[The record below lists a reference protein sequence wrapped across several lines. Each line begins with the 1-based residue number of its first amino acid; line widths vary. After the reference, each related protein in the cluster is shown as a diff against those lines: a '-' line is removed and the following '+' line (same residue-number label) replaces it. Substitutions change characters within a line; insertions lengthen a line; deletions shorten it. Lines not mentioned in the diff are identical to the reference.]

1 MFTPKIPPPDT
12 APTPG
17 TSLVQPLTGITHA
30 PACTCHHSPSVAPT
44 PAPAPAAPVSRPAAP
59 VSRPAVQLTP
69 GSLLVA
75 AAGGTAMV
83 LIIGTVLVSMLLATA
98 ITAASVAICAV
109 VLRSLLNNQKGN

>member
-12 APTPG
+12 APAPG
-17 TSLVQPLTGITHA
+17 TSLVPPLTGLVHP
-30 PACTCHHSPSVAPT
+30 PACTCHYTPNAP
-44 PAPAPAAPVSRPAAP
+44 PAPVPAAPPA
-59 VSRPAVQLTP
+59 RPAVQFTP
-69 GSLLVA
+69 GSLIVA

-109 VLRSLLNNQKGN
+109 VLRSLLNRPNNR

>member
-12 APTPG
+12 APTSA
-17 TSLVQPLTGITHA
+17 TSLVQPLTGITHT
-30 PACTCHHSPSVAPT
+30 PACTCHTT
-44 PAPAPAAPVSRPAAP
+44 PAAAPSPAAP

-69 GSLLVA
+69 GSLLAA

-109 VLRSLLNNQKGN
+109 VLRSLLNRPNNR

>member
-17 TSLVQPLTGITHA
+17 TSLVQPLTGITHT
-30 PACTCHHSPSVAPT
+30 PACTCHHTPT
-44 PAPAPAAPVSRPAAP
+44 AAPAPVPAAP

-98 ITAASVAICAV
+98 ITAASVAVCAV
-109 VLRSLLNNQKGN
+109 VPRSLLNRPTNR

>member
-44 PAPAPAAPVSRPAAP
+44 PAPAPAAP

>member
-17 TSLVQPLTGITHA
+17 TSLVQPLTGLVHT
-30 PACTCHHSPSVAPT
+30 PACTCEHT
-44 PAPAPAAPVSRPAAP
+44 PAAPTGSAPVPAAP
-59 VSRPAVQLTP
+59 TVRPAVQLTP
-69 GSLLVA
+69 GSLVVA

-83 LIIGTVLVSMLLATA
+83 LVIGTVLVSMLLATA

-109 VLRSLLNNQKGN
+109 VLRSLLNNQKGK

>member
-17 TSLVQPLTGITHA
+17 TSLVPPLTGLVHP
-30 PACTCHHSPSVAPT
+30 PACTCHHT
-44 PAPAPAAPVSRPAAP
+44 PAAPPAPVPAAPVA
-59 VSRPAVQLTP
+59 RPAVQLTP
-69 GSLLVA
+69 GSLIVA

-98 ITAASVAICAV
+98 ITAASVALCAV
-109 VLRSLLNNQKGN
+109 VLRSLLNRPNNR

>member
-17 TSLVQPLTGITHA
+17 TSLVQPLTGLVHP
-30 PACTCHHSPSVAPT
+30 PACTCHNTPNVAPAQTPT
-44 PAPAPAAPVSRPAAP
+44 PATPVA
-59 VSRPAVQLTP
+59 RPAVQLTP
-69 GSLLVA
+69 GSLLAA

>member
-12 APTPG
+12 APTPA
-17 TSLVQPLTGITHA
+17 TSLVQPLTGISHT
-30 PACTCHHSPSVAPT
+30 PACTCHHTPNVAPAQT
-44 PAPAPAAPVSRPAAP
+44 PVPAAP

-69 GSLLVA
+69 GSLILA

-98 ITAASVAICAV
+98 IAAASVAICAV
-109 VLRSLLNNQKGN
+109 VLRSLLNKTNNR

>member
-17 TSLVQPLTGITHA
+17 TSLVQPLTGITHT
-30 PACTCHHSPSVAPT
+30 PACTCHHTSAA
-44 PAPAPAAPVSRPAAP
+44 APAPVSAAP

-98 ITAASVAICAV
+98 ITAASVAVCAV
-109 VLRSLLNNQKGN
+109 VLRSLLNRPNNR

>member
-12 APTPG
+12 APA
-17 TSLVQPLTGITHA
+17 TSLVQPLTGITHT
-30 PACTCHHSPSVAPT
+30 PACTCHHT
-44 PAPAPAAPVSRPAAP
+44 PAAAQAPVPSAP

-109 VLRSLLNNQKGN
+109 VLRSLLNRPNNR

>member
-12 APTPG
+12 APTPA
-17 TSLVQPLTGITHA
+17 TSLVQPLTGITHP
-30 PACTCHHSPSVAPT
+30 PACTCHHTPAAPT
-44 PAPAPAAPVSRPAAP
+44 APAPATPA
-59 VSRPAVQLTP
+59 RPAVQLTS
-69 GSLLVA
+69 GSLIVA

>member
-12 APTPG
+12 APTPAM
-17 TSLVQPLTGITHA
+17 SLVQPLTGITHT
-30 PACTCHHSPSVAPT
+30 PACTCHHTPAAV
-44 PAPAPAAPVSRPAAP
+44 PAPAPAAPVSRPA
-59 VSRPAVQLTP
+59 VHLTP

-98 ITAASVAICAV
+98 ITAASVAVCAV
-109 VLRSLLNNQKGN
+109 VLRSLLNRPNNR

>member
-12 APTPG
+12 APTPA
-17 TSLVQPLTGITHA
+17 TSLVQPLTGITHT
-30 PACTCHHSPSVAPT
+30 PTCTCHHTPVA
-44 PAPAPAAPVSRPAAP
+44 APAPAPAAP

-98 ITAASVAICAV
+98 ITAASVAVCAV
-109 VLRSLLNNQKGN
+109 VLRSLLNRPNNR